1 MSGIIGRKIGMT
13 SVFDEKGDNI
23 PCTVIQAGPNVVTQ
37 VKRADG
43 KDAYDAVQLGFGEKK
58 QKRTTKALQGH
69 FEAAGSTMKQT
80 LKEFHWAN
88 DDVELGDE
96 ILVDDLFEEGE
107 IIDVAG
113 TSKGKGFQ
121 GVVRRHGFHGV
132 GDRTHGQHNRER
144 APGSIGASSDPSR
157 VFKGTRMGGH
167 MGHER
172 VKIKNLEVVRIYP
185 EHHLI
190 LVRGAIPG
198 PINGF
203 VELYKKT

>member
-23 PCTVIQAGPNVVTQ
+23 PCTVIQAGPNIVTQ

-58 QKRTTKALQGH
+58 LKRTTKALQGH
-69 FEAAGSTMKQT
+69 FEAAGATMKQT
-80 LKEFHWAN
+80 LKEFHWAD

-121 GVVRRHGFHGV
+121 GVVRRHGFSGV
-132 GDRTHGQHNRER
+132 GDRTHDGKPRLL
-144 APGSIGASSDPSR
+144 PGG
-157 VFKGTRMGGH
+157 
-167 MGHER
+167 
-172 VKIKNLEVVRIYP
+172 EVVGAECGRDVH
-185 EHHLI
+185 EARTVGVADEL
-190 LVRGAIPG
+190 RGEQAAA
-198 PINGF
+198 
-203 VELYKKT
+203 L

>member
-23 PCTVIQAGPNVVTQ
+23 PCTVIEAGPNVVTQ

-58 QKRTTKALQGH
+58 EKRTTKALRGH
-69 FEAAGSTMKQT
+69 FEAAGATPKRM
-80 LKEFHWAN
+80 LKEFRWAG
-88 DDVELGDE
+88 DEVELGDE
-96 ILVDDLFEEGE
+96 ILVDDVFEVGE

-113 TSKGKGFQ
+113 TTKGKGFQ
-121 GVVRRHGFHGV
+121 GVVRRHGFRGV

-157 VFKGTRMGGH
+157 VFKGMRMGGQ
-167 MGHER
+167 MGNER
-172 VKIKNLEVVRIYP
+172 SKVKNLEVVRIFP
-185 EHHLI
+185 EHNLI
-190 LVRGAIPG
+190 LVRGAVPG